1 MTSSY
6 SYSSMI
12 FLNIVQQYRLILLI
26 PSELEISTSGS
37 VHLPPVRLKIRAF
50 FLLPLIATQNFDT
63 LPSPVQFKMLQ
74 LNAE

>member
-37 VHLPPVRLKIRAF
+37 VHLLPVRLKIRAF